1 VADASTTDDPHD
13 RARGYVM
20 ELGAALHRYGAM
32 APRVEQAME
41 LVAARFA
48 LVGQFFATP
57 TSIFA
62 AFGEP
67 GRQSVGLMRVEPGN
81 LDLDKR
87 CALDE
92 LLGDT
97 LHGRVTPEAGL
108 ARLAELERAPKRWG
122 PAMTTVCYGLSSAAA
137 ARFLGGSWREMAAA
151 LLVGW
156 MAGLLVLAA
165 ARSRWLRGVFEP
177 LAATLASALA
187 LVLAWRF
194 GPLST
199 FTVTVSGLI
208 VFLPGMMM
216 TTAMSELA
224 LRHLAAGT
232 ARFMGAVLTLLA
244 LTLGVVIGRQVE
256 RVLPAIPEFDAALA
270 PAPPEWSLALALVV
284 APLAIAV
291 LMQARPRDLGWILA
305 AGVIA
310 FLGAR
315 SGGQMFGADV
325 GAFTGAFAVG
335 AASNLFG
342 RALHRPSVVTMVPG
356 LLVLVPGSLGFRG
369 LLALLERD
377 TVSGVDAAF
386 SMVMIAISL
395 AAGLL
400 LANVA
405 ITPRRLDAA
414 G

>member
-1 VADASTTDDPHD
+1 MDSKAAHGPDGTA
-13 RARGYVM
+13 RAFVM

-41 LVAARFA
+41 LAAARFELA
-48 LVGQFFATP
+48 GQFFATP

-67 GRQSVGLMRVEPGN
+67 GHQAVGLMRVEPGR

-92 LLGDT
+92 LLGDA
-97 LHGRVTPEAGL
+97 LHGRVTPQRGL
-108 ARLAELERAPKRWG
+108 ERLAEIERAPVRWG
-122 PAMTTVCYGLSSAAA
+122 PFLTTLCYGLSSAAA
-137 ARFLGGSWREMAAA
+137 ARFLGGGWLEMAAA
-151 LLVGW
+151 TFVGW
-156 MAGLLVLAA
+156 VAGLLVLAA
-165 ARSRWLRGVFEP
+165 ERSRWLRGVFEP
-177 LAATLASALA
+177 TVATIASALA
-187 LVLAWRF
+187 LVLATQL
-194 GPLST
+194 GELST
-199 FTVTVSGLI
+199 FTVTVAGLI
-208 VFLPGMMM
+208 VFLPGLTM

-244 LTLGVVIGRQVE
+244 LALGVVLGRQVE
-256 RVLPAIPEFDAALA
+256 RVLPTLPQVGEH
-270 PAPPEWSLALALVV
+270 APPEWSLGVALLV
-284 APLAIAV
+284 APISIAI
-291 LMQARPRDLGWILA
+291 LMQARPRDLGWIVV

-310 FLGAR
+310 FFGAS
-315 SGGQMFGADV
+315 SGGEVLGADV
-325 GAFTGAFAVG
+325 GAFLGAFAVG

-342 RALHRPSVVTMVPG
+342 RVLQRPSVVTMVPG
-356 LLVLVPGSLGFRG
+356 LLVLVPGSLGFRS

-377 TVSGVDAAF
+377 TLSGIDAAF
-386 SMVMIAISL
+386 SMVMVAISL

-400 LANVA
+400 LANVV